1 MRDLR
6 VLFLVTASALVGCI
20 DATPPPPPQTDTQH
34 YPRDNRPAEAVSLL
48 GRPLYATP
56 PAADRDKQESELEAA
71 RARLRLH
78 PNDPVEIVWVGRRL
92 AYQWRMTEAIDVF
105 TKGIESHRKYA
116 PLYRHRG
123 HRYISIRQFDNAI
136 ADLTTASRLITGQPD
151 EVEQD
156 GRPNNRSIPL
166 TTLAFNVWYHLG
178 IAKYLKGDLPGA
190 RDAFE
195 ETLKHCGGHDD
206 NLVAVSDWL
215 YMTLRR
221 MNRDADAAKVL
232 EPIRQDLD
240 IFENAAYHK
249 RLLMYKGLLTPDDLI
264 NTATATDEDL
274 ATMGYGVGN
283 WYLYNGNRAKAI
295 ETFEKVVAGGYWPA
309 FGYIASEVELARLR
323 SRD

>member
-1 MRDLR
+1 
-6 VLFLVTASALVGCI
+6 VKTTGVTASALAGCVY
-20 DATPPPPPQTDTQH
+20 AAPPPQTDTQR

-48 GRPLYATP
+48 GRPLYAMP
-56 PAADRDKQESELEAA
+56 PAADREKQEAELEAA

-78 PNDPVEIVWVGRRL
+78 PNDPEEIVWVGRRL
-92 AYQWRMTEAIDVF
+92 AYLWRMTEAIEVF
-105 TKGIESHRKYA
+105 TKGIESYRKYA

-156 GRPNNRSIPL
+156 GRPNKRGTPL

-190 RDAFE
+190 REAFE
-195 ETLKHCGGHDD
+195 ETLKHCGKYDD

-221 MNRDADAAKVL
+221 MGRDADAAKVL
-232 EPIRQDLD
+232 EPIRQDMD
-240 IFENAAYHK
+240 IIENAAYHK
-249 RLLMYKGLLTPDDLI
+249 RLLMYKGHLTPDDLI
-264 NTATATDEDL
+264 NTATATDDDL

-309 FGYIASEVELARLR
+309 FGYIASEVELARTK
-323 SRD
+323 